1 METFEVALKD
11 LPIKLLLDVDGYK
24 QNKNGRDTAF
34 PMQTSICAIHSA
46 KIAVKLEARR
56 GGI

>member
-11 LPIKLLLDVDGYK
+11 LPIKILLGVDSYK
-24 QNKNGRDTAF
+24 QNRNEKDTAF
-34 PMQTSICAIHSA
+34 PMQTSICAIRSA
-46 KIAVKLEARR
+46 KIAAKLEAWL